1 MICRKFTI
9 TIALCLTAASH
20 PLARPLSQA
29 AQPAGKHNVL
39 FIAIDD
45 LNDWLGCFGGHPQ
58 AITPNIDR
66 LARRGVLFFNA
77 HCAAPLC
84 GPSRNAVFTGRQ
96 PYRTG
101 MYSNV
106 HKGWH
111 NEHPTVPL
119 LPKVF
124 QKAGYKTFGTGK
136 LLHGSSRSV
145 FQSEFFP
152 EQRWS
157 PFSGKLA
164 NYTKAELFSKGT
176 NNPSHVIRMD
186 SREYVLP
193 FNRMPSDRSPNEP
206 KGESFDWA
214 ALDVADRDMGDSK
227 ITDWAIQNLRSQSE
241 AKPFFMAVGY
251 YRPHIPLYAPKKYF
265 DLYDGVDIKLP
276 PVREDDLEDLSPIA
290 SKWALEAVTA
300 GSHATTVK
308 HGQWQSAV
316 RAYLACVTFIDA
328 QVGRMLDV
336 LDTTSHHKNTWVIL
350 WGDHGWHLG
359 EKQHWGKWT
368 GWQRSTQVPLLI
380 LPPSD
385 NKGRFATNATCDT
398 PVSLIDLYPTLV
410 DLCGLK
416 QVHRLDGQS
425 LRPQLTN
432 PEAISNRLA
441 ITTFDKGNYAISGT
455 NWRYIRYSDGSE
467 ELYHRKND
475 PHEWINL
482 AARPSHAKIV
492 SRFAK
497 ALEVRLSRIK

>member
-1 MICRKFTI
+1 MTCRKLTI
-9 TIALCLTAASH
+9 MLALCLTAA
-20 PLARPLSQA
+20 
-29 AQPAGKHNVL
+29 AQPFAKPPGKAAEKPNVL

-66 LARRGVLFFNA
+66 LAKRGVLFSNA

-84 GPSRNAVFTGRQ
+84 GPSRNAIFTGRQ
-96 PYRTG
+96 PFHTG
-101 MYSNV
+101 MYSNND
-106 HKGWH
+106 KGWH
-111 NEHPTVPL
+111 KENPGVLL
-119 LPKVF
+119 LPQVF
-124 QKAGYKTFGTGK
+124 QNAGYKTFGTGK

-157 PFSGKLA
+157 PFTGKSA
-164 NYTKAELFSKGT
+164 KYTKAELSGKGGD
-176 NNPSHVIRMD
+176 NPRHVIRMNG
-186 SREYVLP
+186 REYVLP
-193 FNRMPSDRSPNEP
+193 FNRMPSDRSPDDP

-214 ALDVADRDMGDSK
+214 SLDVADGDMGDGK
-227 ITDWAIQNLRSQSE
+227 ITDWAIQNLRRQSA

-265 DLYDGVDIKLP
+265 DLYDDIDIKLP
-276 PVREDDLEDLSPIA
+276 LVREDDLEDLSPVA

-300 GSHATTVK
+300 GAHATTVK
-308 HGQWQSAV
+308 HGQWQAAV

-328 QVGRMLDV
+328 QVGRILDV
-336 LDTTSHHKNTWVIL
+336 LDSTPHSKNTWVIL
-350 WGDHGWHLG
+350 FGDHGWHLG

-380 LPPSD
+380 LPPSFSE
-385 NKGRFATNATCDT
+385 GRFATNATCDN
-398 PVSLIDLYPTLV
+398 PVSLIDLYPSLV

-425 LRPQLTN
+425 LRSQLTN

-441 ITTFDKGNYAISGT
+441 ITTFDKGNHAISGT
-455 NWRYIRYSDGSE
+455 NWRYIRYSNGSE

-475 PHEWINL
+475 PHEWTNL
-482 AARPSHAKIV
+482 AGKPNYSKIV

-497 ALEVRLSRIK
+497 ALDVRLSRIK